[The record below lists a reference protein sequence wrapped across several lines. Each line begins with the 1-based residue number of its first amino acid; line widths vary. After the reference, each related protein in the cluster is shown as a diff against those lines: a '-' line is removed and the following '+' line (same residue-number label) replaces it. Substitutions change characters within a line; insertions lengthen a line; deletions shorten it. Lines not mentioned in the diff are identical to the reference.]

1 MAAGQVHVSRRKGY
15 YGYSQREIDH
25 HRNWANGCR
34 TSSYNKIGASVRKER
49 RCQLW
54 REKSPVD
61 CSRLEDGE
69 IPNVVQPP
77 PQKKRKFSPVV
88 WDKEEK
94 GDAISSKNKETVS
107 LTASMPTLHFSC
119 GDNET
124 SVREQGHDE
133 AEGILEARNISMCR
147 WASESDY
154 LSESEMLLKA
164 DKSRKSSSQFSGSL
178 QTGSAGSDKEAPHK
192 IEKVVDRGDICLNE
206 VSSDD
211 ESGCTED
218 HVATN
223 QRGINMLDSCRC
235 VFEYE
240 RLNAINEGTYGKV
253 FKAKDKKSG
262 EIVAVKMLKEDKRAV
277 EDYGFLLS
285 SLREINILFS
295 FHHPSI
301 VQIKEVA
308 MDDRDN
314 VYMVMEYMEHDLKE
328 LMKLMKQPF
337 NTSEVKC
344 LMLQLL
350 AGVKYLHENWV
361 IHRDLKTSNL
371 LLNNQG
377 ELKICDFGMSRRY
390 GSPLKPYTSGVV
402 TLWYRAPELLLAARQ
417 YSTAVDMWST
427 GCIMA
432 ELLSREPIFNGTDE
446 IKQLKTIFG
455 ILGTP
460 SENIWPG
467 LSKLPGA
474 KANFPQ
480 QPYNLLRKKFPGRS
494 VTGSTVLSDLGYDLL
509 SRLLTYDPEKRITAD
524 AALDHPWFKEV
535 PLPKSRDFMPTFP
548 PQTGKKFR

>member
-1 MAAGQVHVSRRKGY
+1 
-15 YGYSQREIDH
+15 
-25 HRNWANGCR
+25 
-34 TSSYNKIGASVRKER
+34 
-49 RCQLW
+49 
-54 REKSPVD
+54 
-61 CSRLEDGE
+61 
-69 IPNVVQPP
+69 
-77 PQKKRKFSPVV
+77 
-88 WDKEEK
+88 
-94 GDAISSKNKETVS
+94 
-107 LTASMPTLHFSC
+107 MPTLHFSC
-119 GDNET
+119 GDNVKGLSADHDGQVLEASVASGKALRLRSVSDKLSVVDGLEYHSASDSHSIFSFPQHIVSQET